1 METQHMRHRSLVS
14 RRPRFVATLL
24 LALFLITPRPAQ
36 AFIFYC
42 WNPACIIADQIQNII
57 EDVTQEL
64 QTIFYLGF
72 VRPIPADC
80 PGPNCPMVSAGGQAG
95 WPPGSVIYQFQ
106 GWMIFTYFDQYIGSA
121 LLNMGQQFLH
131 DIFQQTTAVGA
142 FMDAKNQLETQLLFQ
157 QLQAKA
163 NKDYQPS
170 FDMCVFGTTMRSIAA
185 ADFNANQANF
195 LLARHQQNREMQH
208 TGTKTAEGWAADR
221 QSRLAQ
227 FERRFCQRWD
237 NNPVPTMPTSG
248 LAMICNAGGPTSKTK
263 NNDIDYLRTLLLPR
277 TLDIDFSDNTITGDE
292 QDMLAMSSNLYAH
305 DLFDNIRNDLFA
317 REQGQIVY
325 MSVRS
330 LIAKRSVAEL
340 SFNALVGMKV
350 MGSGTSSPTGAAKT
364 ALYLTA
370 LLDELGM
377 PQAEIPLWLGDR
389 PSYMATLEMLTKK
402 IYQRPEF
409 YVELY
414 ESPANVKR
422 RSVAMQAISVM
433 MDRDIYLS
441 YVRAEQIMAVLLETK
456 LIPYQE
462 QVVNEINRL
471 SNKAP

>member
-1 METQHMRHRSLVS
+1 MDTQRTRHDSLIA
-14 RRPRFVATLL
+14 RRPRLLATLL
-24 LALFLITPRPAQ
+24 LALFLLTPRPAQ

-42 WNPACIIADQIQNII
+42 WNPSCVIADQIQNII

-80 PGPNCPMVSAGGQAG
+80 PGPNCPMTSAGGQAG

-106 GWMIFTYFDQYIGSA
+106 GWMIFTYFDQYVGAA
-121 LLNMGQQFLH
+121 LINMGQQFLH
-131 DIFQQTTAVGA
+131 DIFQQTLAVGA

-163 NKDYQPS
+163 HKDYQPS
-170 FDMCVFGTTMRSIAA
+170 LGMCVFGTTLRSIAA

-195 LLARHQQNREMQH
+195 FMARHQQNREMQH
-208 TGTKTAEGWAADR
+208 TGTKSAEGWAADR
-221 QSRLAQ
+221 ASRLQQ
-227 FERRFCQRWD
+227 FKGRFCQHWD
-237 NNPVPTMPTSG
+237 NNPVAAMPTSG
-248 LAMICNAGGPTSKTK
+248 LALICNGGGPASNTK
-263 NNDIDYLRTLLLPR
+263 NNDIDYLRTVLLPR

-292 QDMLAMSSNLYAH
+292 QDVLAMSSNLYSH
-305 DLFDNIRNDLFA
+305 DLFDNIRNELFS
-317 REQGQIVY
+317 RESGALVY
-325 MSVRS
+325 MGVRS
-330 LIAKRSVAEL
+330 VVAKRSVAET
-340 SFNALVGMKV
+340 SFNAVVGMKV
-350 MGSGTSSPTGAAKT
+350 LGSGTSSPTGQAIT
-364 ALYLTA
+364 AVYLGN

-377 PQAEIPLWLGDR
+377 PKPEIPLWLGDR

-402 IYQRPEF
+402 VYQRPEF
-409 YVELY
+409 YTELY
-414 ESPANVKR
+414 ESPTNVKR

-441 YVRAEQIMAVLLETK
+441 YIRAEQIMAVLLETK
-456 LIPYQE
+456 LLPYQD
-462 QVVNEINRL
+462 QVTNEVNRL

>member
-1 METQHMRHRSLVS
+1 M
-14 RRPRFVATLL
+14 PK
-24 LALFLITPRPAQ
+24 PAN
-36 AFIFYC
+36 AFTYYC
-42 WNPACIIADQIQNII
+42 WNPLCVITDQLQNIAV
-57 EDVTQEL
+57 DFAQEM
-64 QTIFYLGF
+64 QTVFYLGF

-80 PGPNCPMVSAGGQAG
+80 PGPNCPMTSAGGQAG

-106 GWMIFTYFDQYIGSA
+106 GWMIFTYFDRYVGAA
-121 LLNMGQQFLH
+121 LINMGQEFLH
-131 DIFQQTTAVGA
+131 DIFQQTLEVGA

-163 NKDYQPS
+163 HKDYQPTLE
-170 FDMCVFGTTMRSIAA
+170 MCTFGTALRSIAA

-208 TGTKTAEGWAADR
+208 TGTKSAEGWAADR
-221 QSRLAQ
+221 TSRLQQ
-227 FERRFCQRWD
+227 FKDRFCQHWD

-248 LAMICNAGGPTSKTK
+248 LAMICNGGGPTSKTK

-292 QDMLAMSSNLYAH
+292 QDMLAMSNNLYSH
-305 DLFDNIRNDLFA
+305 DLFDNIRSDLFT
-317 REQGQIVY
+317 RESGQLVY
-325 MSVRS
+325 QDVRS
-330 LIAKRSVAEL
+330 VVAKRSVAET
-340 SFNALVGMKV
+340 SFNAVVGMKV
-350 MGSGTSSPTGAAKT
+350 MGSGTSSPTGQAKT
-364 ALYLTA
+364 AMYLYE

-377 PQAEIPLWLGDR
+377 PQAEIPIWLGDR

-414 ESPANVKR
+414 ESPTNVKR

-456 LIPYQE
+456 LLPYQD
-462 QVVNEINRL
+462 QVATEINRL